1 MASQSD
7 IQICSRALCHWTFK
21 PERVEK
27 QNPPLATCVSTCSVV
42 FYLCHNFS
50 ITYFFYTFI
59 EAFSIDGDIS
69 KTDKI
74 DNNVIHVPQIVIMVI
89 WSYEK
94 KNNSREQMIN
104 FPMRYILGTCTI
116 RCIQEIAKCLPVIE
130 EFKKQPGLL
139 PIASHYMVPLT
150 SQLNKM
156 GHLFAEDDD
165 RNEVL
170 CIETANSGARF
181 WRRVCWD
188 GLSHEAKYSALLF
201 THTTL
206 TRVTSHRQIMI
217 DTAVNLIHCQH
228 VIRYMYRW
236 LIRQIGDRYE

>member
-1 MASQSD
+1 
-7 IQICSRALCHWTFK
+7 
-21 PERVEK
+21 
-27 QNPPLATCVSTCSVV
+27 
-42 FYLCHNFS
+42 
-50 ITYFFYTFI
+50 
-59 EAFSIDGDIS
+59 
-69 KTDKI
+69 
-74 DNNVIHVPQIVIMVI
+74 MVI

-104 FPMRYILGTCTI
+104 FPVRDGGDTSKDLDYYYETFGIHTRTFSTLLTI
-116 RCIQEIAKCLPVIE
+116 ETIIRWSRWDIFLAHVQSGAFKRLLKWNNNKVKEVININFTEGNTLFEDLEVSNDAIQKCLPVIE
-130 EFKKQPGLL
+130 EFNKQPGLL

-188 GLSHEAKYSALLF
+188 G
-201 THTTL
+201 
-206 TRVTSHRQIMI
+206 
-217 DTAVNLIHCQH
+217 
-228 VIRYMYRW
+228 
-236 LIRQIGDRYE
+236 